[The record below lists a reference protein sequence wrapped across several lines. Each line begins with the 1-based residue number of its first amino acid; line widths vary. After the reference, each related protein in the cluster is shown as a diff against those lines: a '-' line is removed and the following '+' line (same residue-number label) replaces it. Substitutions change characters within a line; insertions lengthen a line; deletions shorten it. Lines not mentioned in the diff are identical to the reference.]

1 MSSPPPSRAHPAE
14 QTVAV
19 IVAAGRGERAG
30 EGAPKQYRKVAGR
43 SLVAHA
49 LATMSKHPAIDR
61 VLFVIG
67 MGQEA
72 EFAAA
77 LAPRTAPFVIGGAER
92 RDSVAAALA
101 AIAAGGG
108 ARRVLVHDA
117 ARPFCPA
124 RVVDDLLAAL
134 DRHDGAIPALPVVDT
149 LARADRQLGDVVPR
163 DGLWRVQTPQAFGFD
178 ALLAA
183 HRAWPPGR
191 EATDDAQMVRGAGGS
206 VAVVE
211 GDAMLEKLTHPA
223 DFARAE
229 ALHGANAFR
238 IGSGYDVHRLVP
250 GDGVW
255 LCGVLVPHDRALSG
269 HSDADVALHALTD
282 AILGAAALG
291 DIGQHFPPSDPQWK
305 GAASHIFLSH
315 AARIARDAGYSV
327 ANADVT
333 IVCEAPKV
341 GPHRDA
347 MRARLAEL
355 LAVDIAAIS
364 VKATTTERLG
374 FTGRGEGIAAQA
386 QVLLTAT
393 R

>member
-1 MSSPPPSRAHPAE
+1 MTTRSPPEPGQ

-30 EGAPKQYRKVAGR
+30 GDVPKQFRKVAGR
-43 SLVAHA
+43 SLVARS
-49 LATMSKHPAIDR
+49 LATFGSHPAIDR

-67 MGQEA
+67 EGQEMD
-72 EFAAA
+72 FAAA
-77 LAPRTAPFVIGGAER
+77 LSPGAAPFVIGGAER
-92 RDSVAAALA
+92 RDSVANALA
-101 AIAAGGG
+101 AIASDGG
-108 ARRVLVHDA
+108 ARRVLIHDA

-124 RVVDDLLAAL
+124 RVIDLLLASL
-134 DRHDGAIPALPVVDT
+134 DDHDAAIPALPVVDT
-149 LARADRQLGDVVPR
+149 LARADATLGETVPR
-163 DGLWRVQTPQAFGFD
+163 ADLVRVQTPQAFRFA
-178 ALLAA
+178 ALVDA
-183 HRAWPPGR
+183 HRAWPAGR
-191 EATDDAQMVRGAGGS
+191 EATDDAQMVRANGGR
-206 VAVVE
+206 VAIVE

-229 ALHGANAFR
+229 AVHGATAFR
-238 IGSGYDVHRLVP
+238 VGSGYDVHRLVP

-255 LCGVLVPHDRALSG
+255 LCGVLVPHDMRLSG

-282 AILGAAALG
+282 AVLGAAALG
-291 DIGQHFPPSDPQWK
+291 DIGQHFPPSDARWK

-315 AARIARDAGYSV
+315 AVRVARDAGYAI
-327 ANADVT
+327 ANADLT

-347 MRARLAEL
+347 MRARVAEL
-355 LAVDIAAIS
+355 LDVDIDAIS

-374 FTGRGEGIAAQA
+374 FAGRGEGIAAQA
-386 QVLLTAT
+386 QVLLTAI

>member
-1 MSSPPPSRAHPAE
+1 MSTPSPLEPGQ

-19 IVAAGRGERAG
+19 IVAAGRGKRAG
-30 EGAPKQYRKVAGR
+30 GGVPKQFRKVAGR

-49 LATMSKHPAIDR
+49 LATFGAHPAIDR

-67 MGQEA
+67 EGQETD
-72 EFAAA
+72 FAAA
-77 LAPRTAPFVIGGAER
+77 LAPRAAPFVIGGAER
-92 RDSVAAALA
+92 RDSVANVLA
-101 AIAAGGG
+101 AIESDGG
-108 ARRVLVHDA
+108 ARRVLIHDA
-117 ARPFCPA
+117 ARPFCPT
-124 RVVDDLLAAL
+124 RVIDELLAAL
-134 DRHDGAIPALPVVDT
+134 DDHDGAIPALPVVDT
-149 LARADRQLGDVVPR
+149 LAMGDARLGETVPR
-163 DGLWRVQTPQAFGFD
+163 AGLVRVQTPQAFRFATLVD
-178 ALLAA
+178 A
-183 HRAWPPGR
+183 HNAWPAGR
-191 EATDDAQMVRGAGGS
+191 EATDDAQMVRANGGN

-211 GDAMLEKLTHPA
+211 GDTMLEKLTHPA

-229 ALHGANAFR
+229 ALHGAPVFR
-238 IGSGYDVHRLVP
+238 VGSGYDVHRLVP

-255 LCGVLVPHDRALSG
+255 LCGVFVPHDMRLSG

-282 AILGAAALG
+282 AILGAAAIG
-291 DIGQHFPPSDPQWK
+291 DIGQHFPPSDAQWK

-315 AARIARDAGYSV
+315 AVRIARNAGYAI

-347 MRARLAEL
+347 MRARVAEL

-374 FTGRGEGIAAQA
+374 FAGRGEGIAAQA
-386 QVLLTAT
+386 QVLLTT
-393 R
+393 VR